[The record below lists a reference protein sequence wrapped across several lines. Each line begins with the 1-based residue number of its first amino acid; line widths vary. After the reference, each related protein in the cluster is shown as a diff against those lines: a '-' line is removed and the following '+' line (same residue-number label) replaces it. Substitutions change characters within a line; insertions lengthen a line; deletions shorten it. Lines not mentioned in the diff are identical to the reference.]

1 MAEKISVARGKRK
14 LKSPSEKK
22 ESKLSA
28 NKTNPNTVTSNKLE
42 LLVTIVNKKK
52 AEFYTDLLQSFDV
65 NMQVTAFGH
74 GTADAKMLVYLGL
87 TDSEKAVIFSVIQQN
102 MLGNAMSMLEYKFK
116 TIKDG
121 KGVAFSVPLTS
132 VIGTLIFR
140 FLSNNRMAN
149 KEEKK

>member
-1 MAEKISVARGKRK
+1 MAIKSTIEKVKHKR
-14 LKSPSEKK
+14 SAPSEKK
-22 ESKLSA
+22 EAKPSASKP
-28 NKTNPNTVTSNKLE
+28 NQNTVTQNKLE

-52 AEFYTDLLQSFDV
+52 AEFYADLLHEFDV
-65 NMQVTAFGH
+65 NMQVTAYGH

-87 TDSEKAVIFSVIQQN
+87 TDNEKAVIFSVIQQN
-102 MLGNAMSMLEYKFK
+102 MLRSAMDTLTYKFK

-121 KGVAFSVPLTS
+121 KGIAFSVPLTS

-140 FLSNNRMAN
+140 FLSNNRMAL

>member
-1 MAEKISVARGKRK
+1 MTDKINAVRGRRK
-14 LKSPSEKK
+14 SKTKKEKK
-22 ESKLSA
+22 DKVSA
-28 NKTNPNTVTSNKLE
+28 NKSSPNTVTSNKLE

-65 NMQVTAFGH
+65 NMQVTAFGR

-87 TDSEKAVIFSVIQQN
+87 ADLEKAVIFSVIKQN
-102 MLGNAMSMLEYKFK
+102 MLGNALSMLEYKFK

-140 FLSNNRMAN
+140 FLSNNRMSV
-149 KEEKK
+149 KEEK

>member
-1 MAEKISVARGKRK
+1 MTEKINIARGRRK
-14 LKSPSEKK
+14 VKTSSEKK
-22 ESKLSA
+22 EKISA
-28 NKTNPNTVTSNKLE
+28 NKTNPNTVTTNKLE

-65 NMQVTAFGH
+65 NMQVTAFGR

-87 TDSEKAVIFSVIQQN
+87 ADSEKAVIFSVIQQN
-102 MLGNAMSMLEYKFK
+102 MLGNALSMLEYKFK

-140 FLSNNRMAN
+140 FLSNNRMSVR
-149 KEEKK
+149 EEK

>member
-1 MAEKISVARGKRK
+1 MTEKINIARGRRK
-14 LKSPSEKK
+14 VKTSSEKK
-22 ESKLSA
+22 EKISA
-28 NKTNPNTVTSNKLE
+28 NKTNLNTVTTNKLE

-65 NMQVTAFGH
+65 NMQVTAFGR

-87 TDSEKAVIFSVIQQN
+87 ADSEKAVIFSVLQQN
-102 MLGNAMSMLEYKFK
+102 MLGNALSMLEYKFK

-140 FLSNNRMAN
+140 FLSNNRMSVR
-149 KEEKK
+149 EEK

>member
-1 MAEKISVARGKRK
+1 MTDKINAVRGRRK
-14 LKSPSEKK
+14 SKTVSEKK
-22 ESKLSA
+22 DKVSA
-28 NKTNPNTVTSNKLE
+28 NKSSPNTVTYNKLE

-52 AEFYTDLLQSFDV
+52 EEFYTDLLQSFDV
-65 NMQVTAFGH
+65 NMQVTAFGR

-87 TDSEKAVIFSVIQQN
+87 ADSEKAVIFSVIQQN
-102 MLGNAMSMLEYKFK
+102 MLGNALSMLEYKFK

-140 FLSNNRMAN
+140 FLSNNRMSV
-149 KEEKK
+149 KEEK

>member
-1 MAEKISVARGKRK
+1 MTDKINAVRGRRK
-14 LKSPSEKK
+14 SKTVSEKK
-22 ESKLSA
+22 DKVSA
-28 NKTNPNTVTSNKLE
+28 NKSSPNTVTSNKLE

-65 NMQVTAFGH
+65 NMQVTAFGR

-87 TDSEKAVIFSVIQQN
+87 ADSEKAVIFSVIQQN
-102 MLGNAMSMLEYKFK
+102 MLGNALSMLEYKFK

-140 FLSNNRMAN
+140 FLSNNRMSV
-149 KEEKK
+149 KDEK

>member
-1 MAEKISVARGKRK
+1 MTDKINAVRGRRK
-14 LKSPSEKK
+14 SKTVSEKK
-22 ESKLSA
+22 DKVSA
-28 NKTNPNTVTSNKLE
+28 NKSSPNTVTSNKLE

-65 NMQVTAFGH
+65 NMQVTAFGR

-87 TDSEKAVIFSVIQQN
+87 ADSEKAVLFSVIQQN
-102 MLGNAMSMLEYKFK
+102 MLGNALSMLEYKFK

-140 FLSNNRMAN
+140 FLSNNRMSV
-149 KEEKK
+149 KEEK

>member
-1 MAEKISVARGKRK
+1 MTEKTTATKVKRK
-14 LKSPSEKK
+14 SATKAEH
-22 ESKLSA
+22 KLPA
-28 NKTNPNTVTSNKLE
+28 AKPNPNTVTSNKLE

-65 NMQVTAFGH
+65 NMQVTAAGR

-87 TDSEKAVIFSVIQQN
+87 SDSEKAVIFSVIQQN
-102 MLGNAMSMLEYKFK
+102 MLGNALSMLEYKFK

-121 KGVAFSVPLTS
+121 KGIAFSVPLTS

-140 FLSNNRMAN
+140 FLSNNRMSV
-149 KEEKK
+149 KEEK